1 MPPIKLFLLWNRR
14 SLSDTAAA
22 RKQHETLRRLSDD
35 AATLQRLSNSSQVC
49 WRTAAYLS
57 KRVQTAADPSHCI
70 AVMYDDRSWYV
81 APFTVQ
87 AHLLHL
93 LSCTSCAPQ
102 VSALTSGAI
111 LHSSGSLSGSGSL
124 HRGSQSINSAANAA
138 AAAASKSRADPNL
151 VGSMLAQW
159 GAKRQRLDTGAAV

>member
-1 MPPIKLFLLWNRR
+1 MR
-14 SLSDTAAA
+14 SAV
-22 RKQHETLRRLSDD
+22 
-35 AATLQRLSNSSQVC
+35 SSL
-49 WRTAAYLS
+49 Y
-57 KRVQTAADPSHCI
+57 K
-70 AVMYDDRSWYV
+70 
-81 APFTVQ
+81 

-93 LSCTSCAPQ
+93 LTFLFCAPQ

-159 GAKRQRLDTGAAV
+159 GAKRQRLDPGAAG